1 MFVRYPTF
9 GFVFLAFVFGY
20 ITSNFLRSAN
30 AVISP
35 NLMTDIGLTADQL
48 GLMTSLYYITFAAIQ
63 LPMGA
68 ALDRYGSRI
77 VIPILLIPAIIGTLV
92 YAHAEVFW
100 HVALGR
106 LLIGIGT
113 AGGLMGAVKTFG
125 NWVPG
130 NRLATTTT
138 SLVAIGSVGGLLSTT
153 PMALIN
159 EVYGW
164 RVIFIGS
171 SVFVAFTAVLIWSIT
186 RDTPSGVTPTRTSG
200 NPFAGY
206 GEIYRTKDFLR
217 LTPIYFSQLGTLLA
231 VQTLWAGP
239 FAFDVARYTP
249 TQTGFS
255 LLIMGLGTV
264 AGYAVSGPLADKW
277 GVTRIILF
285 AQIVMLS
292 MLLYFITLPVA
303 PTPLILSGVYA
314 LFGFGAAANVVMLPQ
329 ARRMFS
335 PQMSGRAA
343 VALNIF
349 GFLGGFVV
357 QWLMG
362 LVINA
367 FGRDDQGFYQT
378 IGYQTA
384 FVIPFIIGIVAFI
397 IYLPLHH
404 RQPRK
409 DM

>member
-1 MFVRYPTF
+1 MRYPTF
-9 GFVFLAFVFGY
+9 GWVFVAFVCGY

-35 NLMTDIGLTADQL
+35 NLMRDIGLTADQL
-48 GLMTSLYYITFAAIQ
+48 GLMTSLYYITFAAVQ

-68 ALDRYGSRI
+68 ALDRFGSRL
-77 VIPILLIPAIIGTLV
+77 VIPILLFPAVIGTLI
-92 YAHAEVFW
+92 YANADAFW
-100 HVALGR
+100 QVAVGR

-125 NWVPG
+125 NWVPS

-171 SVFVAFTAVLIWSIT
+171 SIFVAITSFLIWGIS
-186 RDTPSGVTPTRTSG
+186 RDTPEGVTPTRTTG
-200 NPFAGY
+200 NPFDGY
-206 GEIYRTKDFLR
+206 SQIYGTRDFLR

-249 TQTGFS
+249 TQTGIA
-255 LLIMGLGTV
+255 LMIMGLGTV
-264 AGYAVSGPLADKW
+264 AGYAVSGPLADRW
-277 GVTRIILF
+277 GTTHVIVS
-285 AQIVMLS
+285 AQIVMLTT
-292 MLLYFITLPVA
+292 LLYFVVLPIQ
-303 PTPLILSGVYA
+303 PTPLVLGVVYA

-367 FGRDDQGFYQT
+367 FGRNDQGYYQSA
-378 IGYQTA
+378 GYQSA
-384 FVIPFIIGIVAFI
+384 FLIPFIIGVVALFV
-397 IYLPLHH
+397 YLPLHLSAL
-404 RQPRK
+404 RK
-409 DM
+409 ER

>member
-1 MFVRYPTF
+1 MRYPTF
-9 GFVFLAFVFGY
+9 GWVFFAFVCGY

-35 NLMTDIGLTADQL
+35 NLMNDIGLTADQL
-48 GLMTSLYYITFAAIQ
+48 GLMTSLYYITFAAVQ

-77 VIPILLIPAIIGTLV
+77 VIPVLLIPTIIGTII
-92 YAHAEVFW
+92 YANAEVFW
-100 HVALGR
+100 HVATGR

-125 NWVPG
+125 NWVPS
-130 NRLATTTT
+130 NRLATMTT

-153 PMALIN
+153 PMAIVN
-159 EVYGW
+159 EAFGW
-164 RVIFIGS
+164 RVIFVGS
-171 SVFVAFTAVLIWSIT
+171 SIFVAITALLIWAVT
-186 RDTPSGVTPTRTSG
+186 RDTPEGVTPTRTTG
-200 NPFAGY
+200 NPFAGF
-206 GEIYRTKDFLR
+206 GEIYRTRDFLR

-239 FAFDVARYTP
+239 FAYDVARYSP
-249 TQTGFS
+249 AQTGIA
-255 LLIMGLGTV
+255 LLIMGLGTA
-264 AGYAVSGPLADKW
+264 AGYAVSGPLSDKW
-277 GVTRIILF
+277 GTTHVIVS
-285 AQIVMLS
+285 AQIIMVS
-292 MLLYFITLPVA
+292 TLLYFVLLPFE
-303 PTPLILSGVYA
+303 PTPIVLGIVYA
-314 LFGFGAAANVVMLPQ
+314 SFGFGASANVVMLPQ

-367 FGRDDQGFYQT
+367 YGRDAQGFYVSA
-378 IGYQTA
+378 GYQSA
-384 FVIPFIIGIVAFI
+384 FVIPLVIAIIAFVV
-397 IYLPLHH
+397 YLPLHL
-404 RQPRK
+404 RQRRK
-409 DM
+409 EF

>member
-1 MFVRYPTF
+1 MRYPTF
-9 GFVFLAFVFGY
+9 GWVFVAFVCGY

-35 NLMTDIGLTADQL
+35 NLMNDIGLTADQL

-68 ALDRYGSRI
+68 ALDRYGSRL
-77 VIPILLIPAIIGTLV
+77 VIPILLIPTIVGTLI
-92 YAHAEVFW
+92 YANAEVFW

-106 LLIGIGT
+106 LLIGVGT

-125 NWVPG
+125 NWVPS

-153 PMALIN
+153 PMALVN
-159 EVYGW
+159 EAYGW
-164 RVIFIGS
+164 RVIFVGS
-171 SVFVAFTAVLIWSIT
+171 SIFVAFTAFLIWSIT
-186 RDTPSGVTPTRTSG
+186 RDTPEGVAPTRTTG

-206 GEIYRTKDFLR
+206 GDIYRTTDFLR

-239 FAFDVARYTP
+239 FAYDVARFTP
-249 TQTGFS
+249 AQTGFA
-255 LLIMGLGTV
+255 LLTMGLGTV

-277 GVTRIILF
+277 GTTHVIVS

-292 MLLYFITLPVA
+292 MLLYFVFLPLA
-303 PTPLILSGVYA
+303 PTTFVVGGIYA
-314 LFGFGAAANVVMLPQ
+314 LFGFGASANVVMLPQ
-329 ARRMFS
+329 ARRMFA

-367 FGRDDQGFYQT
+367 FGRDDQGYYLT
-378 IGYQTA
+378 AGYQTA
-384 FVIPFIIGIVAFI
+384 FVIPLIIGIIAFV
-397 IYLPLHH
+397 IYLPLHL
-404 RQPRK
+404 RQLRK
-409 DM
+409 DR

>member
-1 MFVRYPTF
+1 MRYPTF
-9 GFVFLAFVFGY
+9 GWVFLAFVCGY

-35 NLMTDIGLTADQL
+35 NLMNDIGLTADQL

-77 VIPILLIPAIIGTLV
+77 VIPLLLIPTIVGTLI
-92 YAHAEVFW
+92 YANAEVFW

-125 NWVPG
+125 NWVPS

-153 PMALIN
+153 PMAVIN
-159 EVYGW
+159 EAFGW
-164 RVIFIGS
+164 RIIFIGS
-171 SVFVAFTAVLIWSIT
+171 SIFVAVTAVLIWIFT
-186 RDTPSGVTPTRTSG
+186 RDTPEGVAPTRTTG

-206 GEIYRTKDFLR
+206 GEIYRTPDFLR

-231 VQTLWAGP
+231 IQTLWAGP
-239 FAFDVARYTP
+239 FAYDVARYTP
-249 TQTGFS
+249 AQTGFA
-255 LLIMGLGTV
+255 LLIMGLGTA
-264 AGYAVSGPLADKW
+264 AGYAVSGPLSDKW
-277 GVTRIILF
+277 GTTHVIVT
-285 AQIVMLS
+285 AQIVMVSTLS
-292 MLLYFITLPVA
+292 YFVFLPVA
-303 PTPLILSGVYA
+303 PTPTTLGIVYA
-314 LFGFGAAANVVMLPQ
+314 CFGFGASANVVMLPQ

-367 FGRDDQGFYQT
+367 FGRDDQGFYLT
-378 IGYQTA
+378 AGYQSA
-384 FVIPFIIGIVAFI
+384 FAIPLVIAVIAFI
-397 IYLPLHH
+397 VYLPLHL
-404 RQPRK
+404 RQLRK
-409 DM
+409 DS

>member
-9 GFVFLAFVFGY
+9 GWVFFAFVCGY

-68 ALDRYGSRI
+68 ALDRFGSRI
-77 VIPILLIPAIIGTLV
+77 VIPILLIPTIIGTLV
-92 YAHAEVFW
+92 YANAEAFW
-100 HVALGR
+100 HVAIGR

-125 NWVPG
+125 NWVPS

-153 PMALIN
+153 PMAFVN
-159 EVYGW
+159 EAFGW
-164 RVIFIGS
+164 RVIFVGS
-171 SVFVAFTAVLIWSIT
+171 SIFVAVTAVLIWGIT
-186 RDTPSGVTPTRTSG
+186 RDTPEGVTPTRTTG
-200 NPFAGY
+200 NPFAGF
-206 GEIYRTKDFLR
+206 GQIYRTADFLR

-239 FAFDVARYTP
+239 FAYDVARYSAA
-249 TQTGFS
+249 QTGFA

-264 AGYAVSGPLADKW
+264 VGYAVSGPLADKW
-277 GVTRIILF
+277 GTTHVIVS
-285 AQIVMLS
+285 AQLVMLS
-292 MLLYFITLPVA
+292 TLVYFIFLPID
-303 PTPLILSGVYA
+303 PSPLVLGVIYA
-314 LFGFGAAANVVMLPQ
+314 LFGFGASANVVMLPQ
-329 ARRMFS
+329 ARRMFA

-367 FGRDDQGFYQT
+367 FGRNDQGFYLT
-378 IGYQTA
+378 EGYQTA
-384 FVIPFIIGIVAFI
+384 FIIPFTIGILAFV
-397 IYLPLHH
+397 IYLPLHL
-404 RQPRK
+404 RQLRK
-409 DM
+409 DS

>member
-1 MFVRYPTF
+1 MRYPTF
-9 GFVFLAFVFGY
+9 GWIFFAFVCGY

-35 NLMTDIGLTADQL
+35 NLMNDIGLTADQL
-48 GLMTSLYYITFAAIQ
+48 GLMTSLYYITFAAVQ

-77 VIPILLIPAIIGTLV
+77 VIPILLIPTIVGTLI
-92 YAHAEVFW
+92 YANAEVFW

-125 NWVPG
+125 NWVPS

-153 PMALIN
+153 PMAIIN
-159 EVYGW
+159 DAFGW
-164 RVIFIGS
+164 RIIFIGS

-186 RDTPSGVTPTRTSG
+186 RDTPVGVTPTRTTG

-206 GEIYRTKDFLR
+206 GEIYRTPDFLR

-239 FAFDVARYTP
+239 FAYDVAKYSP
-249 TQTGFS
+249 AQTGFA
-255 LLIMGLGTV
+255 LLVMGLGTV
-264 AGYAVSGPLADKW
+264 VGYAVSGPLADKW
-277 GVTRIILF
+277 GTTHVIIV
-285 AQIVMLS
+285 AQSVMLS
-292 MLLYFITLPVA
+292 VLAYFVFLPIA
-303 PTPLILSGVYA
+303 PTPIVLGGIYA
-314 LFGFGAAANVVMLPQ
+314 IFGFGAAANVVMLPQ

-362 LVINA
+362 LVIQA
-367 FGRDDQGFYQT
+367 FGRDDQGHYVT
-378 IGYQTA
+378 SGYQTA
-384 FVIPFIIGIVAFI
+384 FVIPLLIGIVALI
-397 IYLPLHH
+397 VYMPLHL
-404 RQPRK
+404 RQLRK
-409 DM
+409 ES

>member
-1 MFVRYPTF
+1 MRYPTF
-9 GFVFLAFVFGY
+9 GWIFFAFVCGY

-35 NLMTDIGLTADQL
+35 NLMNDIGLTADQL

-77 VIPILLIPAIIGTLV
+77 VIPILLIPTIVGTII
-92 YAHAEVFW
+92 YANAGAFW

-106 LLIGIGT
+106 LLIGVGT

-125 NWVPG
+125 NWVPS

-153 PMALIN
+153 PMALVN
-159 EVYGW
+159 EAYGW
-164 RVIFIGS
+164 RIIFIGS
-171 SVFVAFTAVLIWSIT
+171 SIFVAFTAILIWGIT
-186 RDTPSGVTPTRTSG
+186 RDTPEGVTPIRTTG

-206 GEIYRTKDFLR
+206 GDIYRTVDFLR

-239 FAFDVARYTP
+239 FAYDVARFTP
-249 TQTGFS
+249 SQTGIA
-255 LLIMGLGTV
+255 LLIMGLGTA

-277 GVTRIILF
+277 GTTHVIIS

-292 MLLYFITLPVA
+292 VLLYFVFLPIA
-303 PTPLILSGVYA
+303 PTPLVISAIYA
-314 LFGFGAAANVVMLPQ
+314 LFGFGASANVVMLPQ

-367 FGRDDQGFYQT
+367 FGRDDQGFYIST
-378 IGYQTA
+378 GYQSAFAIPLIIGVIA
-384 FVIPFIIGIVAFI
+384 FV
-397 IYLPLHH
+397 IYLPLHLRH
-404 RQPRK
+404 LRK
-409 DM
+409 DR

>member
-1 MFVRYPTF
+1 MRYPTF

>member
-1 MFVRYPTF
+1 MRYPTF
-9 GFVFLAFVFGY
+9 GWVFVAFVCGY

-35 NLMTDIGLTADQL
+35 NLMQDIGLTADQL
-48 GLMTSLYYITFAAIQ
+48 GLMTSLYYITFAAVQ

-77 VIPILLIPAIIGTLV
+77 VIPILLIPTVIGTLI
-92 YAHAEVFW
+92 YANAEVFW
-100 HVALGR
+100 QVAVGR

-125 NWVPG
+125 NWVPS

-138 SLVAIGSVGGLLSTT
+138 SLVAIGSIGGLLSTT
-153 PMALIN
+153 PMAMIN
-159 EVYGW
+159 AAYGW
-164 RVIFIGS
+164 RIIFIGS
-171 SVFVAFTAVLIWSIT
+171 SVFVAITALLIWSIT
-186 RDTPSGVTPTRTSG
+186 RDTPEGVTPTRTIG
-200 NPFAGY
+200 NPFDGY
-206 GEIYRTKDFLR
+206 GQIYRTRDFLR

-249 TQTGFS
+249 TQTGFA

-277 GVTRIILF
+277 GTTYVIVF
-285 AQIVMLS
+285 AQIIMLT
-292 MLLYFITLPVA
+292 MLGYFVLLPVPPSPSVIA
-303 PTPLILSGVYA
+303 VVYA

-329 ARRMFS
+329 ARRMFT

-367 FGRDDQGFYQT
+367 FGRDDQGFYQVA
-378 IGYQTA
+378 GYQSA
-384 FVIPFIIGIVAFI
+384 FMIPLFIGVLALIV
-397 IYLPLHH
+397 YLPLHL
-404 RQPRK
+404 RALRK
-409 DM
+409 EI